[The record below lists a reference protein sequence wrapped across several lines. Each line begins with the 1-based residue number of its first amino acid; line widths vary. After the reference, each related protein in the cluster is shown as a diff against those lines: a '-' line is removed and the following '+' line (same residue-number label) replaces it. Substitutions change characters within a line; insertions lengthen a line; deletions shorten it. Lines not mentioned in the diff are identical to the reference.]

1 MKVEKCFQSPMQR
14 QIRESQEIEYSKA
27 DILMNSKGE
36 WNSARIPRIVME
48 YPGKLEEEQQEEMEE
63 LVGVPRPHARVK
75 SPGKQM
81 KRTSHSEVKMPMF
94 KKRKMVVE
102 GPDIVTSAVASSAQ
116 VVKDEEKVD
125 GQCGQEPVKVDAQ
138 VDMQKVEG
146 KKIKEKSVPAAN
158 TRAKTASKGAKGKVQ
173 SNTLKSY
180 FTSQKRTTQSVV
192 KDGGAG
198 EESDLSPAAPSA
210 DSSSVDSANDQKGV
224 G

>member
-1 MKVEKCFQSPMQR
+1 
-14 QIRESQEIEYSKA
+14 
-27 DILMNSKGE
+27 
-36 WNSARIPRIVME
+36 
-48 YPGKLEEEQQEEMEE
+48 MEE

-102 GPDIVTSAVASSAQ
+102 GPDIVTSAVASNAQ

-146 KKIKEKSVPAAN
+146 KEIKEKSVPAAN

-180 FTSQKRTTQSVV
+180 FTSQKRTTHSHSGVV
-192 KDGGAG
+192 KGGGAG
-198 EESDLSPAAPSA
+198 EESDLSPAASSA